1 MRSCLAKEPPREAV
15 AKLMDAVDRFSP
27 SNGEQDDRTV
37 VVISP
42 LI

>member
-1 MRSCLAKEPPREAV
+1 MSSCVKQESPREAV
-15 AKLMDAVDRFSP
+15 AKIMDSVDRFAPAGS
-27 SNGEQDDRTV
+27 EQDDRTV

>member
-1 MRSCLAKEPPREAV
+1 MKSCVAQESPREAV
-15 AKLMDAVDRFSP
+15 AKIMDSVDRFSP
-27 SNGEQDDRTV
+27 ANGEQDDRTV